1 MSFAANRAWPID
13 VRVELQQKQHA
24 VIGDVLDA
32 LAHLEDLAE
41 NKLERSRLVACRIDD
56 DDPALIEAIL
66 DDGDALDQALRRG
79 APGVRLVVYEVA
91 DVDDAI
97 PARCARAASP
107 ATSEDLTA
115 RGSSEDLEASI
126 DPDQRCVV
134 RVSLR
139 ALVDMNEDDGLYF
152 LSSATPE
159 LLGAPFAVR
168 LSQKSVLVQ
177 VVRGGL
183 VAHQEVS
190 GRRPGRGRGATAV
203 SLFVETVSEHG

>member
-91 DVDDAI
+91 DVDDAFDI
-97 PARCARAASP
+97 AFRGAWRIAQGGDGNRSSLCERVPVREAR
-107 ATSEDLTA
+107 
-115 RGSSEDLEASI
+115 
-126 DPDQRCVV
+126 V
-134 RVSLR
+134 R
-139 ALVDMNEDDGLYF
+139 ALI
-152 LSSATPE
+152 A
-159 LLGAPFAVR
+159 A
-168 LSQKSVLVQ
+168 
-177 VVRGGL
+177 
-183 VAHQEVS
+183 
-190 GRRPGRGRGATAV
+190 
-203 SLFVETVSEHG
+203 